1 MSPHEPLPLT
11 RHCALTVVTRSTRSA
26 PHPAATLDEQE
37 WTLRGLIDAEYIR
50 HQFYGSRTIR
60 QYLRGVGHQI
70 NRTRV
75 QRLMGVLGLAGMA
88 PGQIPVAPHPQHTVH
103 SSLLRGVL
111 VIRPNQVWS
120 TDSTYIRL
128 ARGFVYLVAVLDGYS
143 RRGLSG
149 EC

>member
-1 MSPHEPLPLT
+1 M
-11 RHCALTVVTRSTRSA
+11 
-26 PHPAATLDEQE
+26 
-37 WTLRGLIDAEYIR
+37 RGLIDAEYIR

-70 NRTRV
+70 YRKRV

-128 ARGFVYLVAVLDGYS
+128 ARGFVYLVAVLDW
-143 RRGLSG
+143 
-149 EC
+149 